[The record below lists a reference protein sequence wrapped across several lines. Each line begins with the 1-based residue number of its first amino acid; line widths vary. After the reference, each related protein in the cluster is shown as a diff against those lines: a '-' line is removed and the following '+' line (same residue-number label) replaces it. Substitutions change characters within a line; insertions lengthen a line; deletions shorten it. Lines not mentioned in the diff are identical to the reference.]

1 MALARAP
8 ARSPRSAGEAMTPNL
23 ALMIET
29 IERALA
35 VAILPAAGNA
45 SAREEASLAI
55 LFTRWIR
62 DVVDHVADA
71 ERASYHDCRATLT
84 AVCEG
89 LLAAAPAEEALPVLG
104 NAQAQSQPETA
115 AEIRNE
121 VRKIKKLLGDLLGS
135 LRAAGGRPPL
145 RLRGRVCDTTLG
157 HRYAREGRDGV
168 DHLRDRD
175 LQGRGRHHHRRLES
189 ERRC

>member
-23 ALMIET
+23 ELMLET

-45 SAREEASLAI
+45 AAREEASLAI

-62 DVVDHVADA
+62 GVVDHVADA
-71 ERASYHDCRATLT
+71 ERASYRDCRATLA

-104 NAQAQSQPETA
+104 NAQAQSEPETA
-115 AEIRNE
+115 A
-121 VRKIKKLLGDLLGS
+121 S
-135 LRAAGGRPPL
+135 LRAAGDGEAAKVLRAALFELGSREIDRERAFGRATGLDPDAPSIP
-145 RLRGRVCDTTLG
+145 TL
-157 HRYAREGRDGV
+157 
-168 DHLRDRD
+168 
-175 LQGRGRHHHRRLES
+175 S
-189 ERRC
+189 

>member
-1 MALARAP
+1 
-8 ARSPRSAGEAMTPNL
+8 MTPNL
-23 ALMIET
+23 ELMLET

-71 ERASYHDCRATLT
+71 ERASYRDCRATLA

-104 NAQAQSQPETA
+104 NAQAQSEPETA

-121 VRKIKKLLGDLLGS
+121 VRKIKKLLGDLLAS
-135 LRAAGGRPPL
+135 LRAAGDGEAAKVLRAALFELGSREIDRERAFGRATGLDPDAPSIPTLSELL
-145 RLRGRVCDTTLG
+145 RRST
-157 HRYAREGRDGV
+157 
-168 DHLRDRD
+168 
-175 LQGRGRHHHRRLES
+175 S
-189 ERRC
+189 E